1 MGQESRHS
9 SAGSSAHGLMR
20 LQFKVL
26 AGLRSHSEAQ
36 VVMGLFLSS
45 VVVGS
50 IWFLACRQ
58 TQGLGFLLV
67 VGCKLFSAP
76 CHVGLSIVVAHNM
89 AAGSSKAARK

>member
-9 SAGSSAHGLMR
+9 SAGSSAHSFMR
-20 LQFKVL
+20 LQFKML

-36 VVMGLFLSS
+36 VVMGLFLNS

-50 IWFLACRQ
+50 IKFLACHQ
-58 TQGLGFLLV
+58 TQGLCFLLV

-76 CHVGLSIVVAHNM
+76 CHVGLSIVVAHM
-89 AAGSSKAARK
+89 TSGSSKAARK